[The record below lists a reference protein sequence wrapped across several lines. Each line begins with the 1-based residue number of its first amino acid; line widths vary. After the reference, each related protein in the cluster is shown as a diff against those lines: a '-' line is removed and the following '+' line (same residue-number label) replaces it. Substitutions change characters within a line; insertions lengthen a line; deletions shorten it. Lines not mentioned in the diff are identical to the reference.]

1 MVQRVSSVTIL
12 LCSVA
17 AMAGGCGDNT
27 QVIAQPPGLVP
38 GNPGDPSNPGD
49 PGDPGHPGT
58 GSGGP
63 AACDAVWHDF
73 QHGTELDDQ
82 LWGMTIDDHDNVYIV
97 GYEHGLGYVTNIE
110 PDGDSHGMITKLDP
124 TGAVQWSTSIDSN
137 GTDVIEDIT
146 IEPRTGR
153 LFAVG
158 RTSGSFPGFTNQG
171 QIDELVIALDGNGQV
186 QQLVEQGDELP
197 QHPTRLAMGVDHDLV
212 VAGYN
217 DTFVEGN
224 AVLAQEDGF
233 VQRLSVQDGSGQGGG
248 AGIEFQQSFLQIV
261 PVTLMNRVTGVA
273 VETDG
278 SRAMYVTGF
287 ITGGRSVGTYV
298 KKLAAD
304 GTQLWNTPITRI
316 SIDNVTGVGLSPA
329 GKLFITGA
337 TFATLGRQRFGQQ
350 DAFVMN
356 IDKDTGA
363 ILWAAQ
369 AGSTDSAV
377 PFGLG
382 FDADNTIY
390 VAGIT
395 TGSLVDGAPSHG
407 GIDVFAMKL
416 GPRGAMLGSWPSG
429 PAADDITTT
438 MAVDHCGRLLIGGF
452 SQGAMVSDGP
462 APAGGDDVFVV
473 RASFP

>member
-1 MVQRVSSVTIL
+1 
-12 LCSVA
+12 
-17 AMAGGCGDNT
+17 MAGGCGDNAR
-27 QVIAQPPGLVP
+27 VLAQPPGLVS
-38 GNPGDPSNPGD
+38 GDPGGPSDPGA

-63 AACDAVWHDF
+63 GACDAVWHDF

-110 PDGDSHGMITKLDP
+110 PDGDSHGMIAKLDP
-124 TGAVQWSTSIDSN
+124 TGAVQWSTSIDSDA
-137 GTDVIEDIT
+137 TDAIEDIT
-146 IEPRTGR
+146 IEPGTGR
-153 LFAVG
+153 IFAVG

-171 QIDELVIALDGNGQV
+171 QLDELLLALDGNGQV
-186 QQLVEQGDELP
+186 QQLVELGDELP
-197 QHPTRLAMGVDHDLV
+197 QHPVRLGMGVDHDLI

-233 VQRLSVQDGSGQGGG
+233 VQRLSVQDGTGQGGG
-248 AGIEFQQSFLQIV
+248 AGLEFQQSFLQTV
-261 PVTLMNRVTGVA
+261 PVNQMNRVTSVA
-273 VETDG
+273 VDTDG

-287 ITGGRSVGTYV
+287 ITGGRNVGIYV

-316 SIDNVTGVGLSPA
+316 SIDSVTGVALSPA
-329 GKLFITGA
+329 GLLFVTGA
-337 TFATLGRQRFGQQ
+337 TFATLGQRSFGQQ

-369 AGSTDSAV
+369 AGSTESDA
-377 PFGLG
+377 PIGLG
-382 FDADNTIY
+382 FDADDNIY
-390 VAGIT
+390 IAGIT
-395 TGSLVDGAPSHG
+395 TGSVIDGAPSHG
-407 GIDVFAMKL
+407 GIDVFAMKF
-416 GPRGAMLGSWPSG
+416 GPRGDLLARWQSG
-429 PAADDITTT
+429 TDADDMATT
-438 MAVDHCGRLLIGGF
+438 MAVDHCGHLLIGGF
-452 SQGAMVSDGP
+452 SRGAMVSDGP

-473 RASFP
+473 RASLP